1 MHGKQ
6 PEEALQ
12 LIRDA
17 KALADAGAY
26 SIVLECVP
34 DELARKIT
42 EEIPIPTIG
51 IGAGPWCDGQILVM
65 HDLLGINP
73 SGPKFAKRYAELG
86 TAMKS
91 AKSAYVSEVKAR
103 TFPLARE
110 G

>member
-12 LIRDA
+12 LMRDA
-17 KALADAGAY
+17 KALAAAGAY

-73 SGPKFAKRYAELG
+73 TCPKFVKRYAELG
-86 TAMKS
+86 NAMKS
-91 AKSAYVSEVKAR
+91 AMSEYVAEVKER
-103 TFPLARE
+103 TFPLPR
-110 G
+110 GS